1 MPILT
6 LAQIASH
13 ATRLASD
20 PAAPFSVVSE
30 YANIAYAVVSQA
42 AGVKHAPKE
51 QIAFAS
57 TTTSDERL
65 SFPSDYDYALG
76 LKLGVPNSW
85 STATSRTTSWEPL
98 AKEAAPWGDPYQS
111 QTSGEPRTYAEFATW
126 FELRPSPLS
135 VYSVELRY
143 MRKITELTASTATP
157 ILDEQWHWALA
168 LKTAEL
174 LAAASERTTL
184 EALNRPRY
192 NPYVNSVRLD
202 QTRQRMDERGMHVAY
217 VRRLR

>member
-1 MPILT
+1 MPPLP
-6 LAQIASH
+6 LAKIGSP
-13 ATRLASD
+13 ATPLASA

-65 SFPSDYDYALG
+65 SFPSDYDYTLG

-98 AKEAAPWGDPYQS
+98 AKEVAP
-111 QTSGEPRTYAEFATW
+111 W

-184 EALNRPRY
+184 EALNRARY
-192 NPYVNSVRLD
+192 TAYVNSVRLD

-217 VRRLR
+217 VRKLR